1 MTRTAQRQ
9 SPQRDSGLE
18 CPTELA
24 ETRKTYPNHLAPSG
38 DSVSDGDA
46 GERPIR
52 EKLKKTSIASI
63 PKYGNVEVN
72 ATLEEPEEHSDTVMA
87 SQETPEETQET
98 TERPQGTTE
107 RTQETTEKIPS
118 EILQVA
124 VEVLERG
131 RPHKKRSFDDIDTV
145 DTSKDSPPGA
155 SMSMHARKRS
165 RDVRSVE
172 GKKSASRRRSPEVS
186 VQEENEALDSQ
197 RQDNDLR
204 DELEDTTIKENVS
217 KPPSE
222 TADHEMQESVLSPR
236 KKRSRDQLE
245 SESHREQKI
254 AATEENRARRRSS
267 EEDRPE
273 TTGPEI
279 VESNSV
285 EQGNQVQ
292 NAISPRESSTEIE
305 AAKPKSTVSLNQG
318 VLLSSFKMLML
329 PFQLPPGSG
338 FANTSAASPF
348 STLSGKSSV
357 FKAPSSFGSNTLNQE
372 TQTSSSAF
380 AASGFVALTGP
391 SASAFNSF
399 GTASTSTKSPLL
411 ESRSPFASS
420 TTTETS
426 TLSGFGG
433 SVAGGFGSAGTSS
446 FASAGASG
454 FGTLGGSTFGSAFG
468 RGFGGRNKLSSF
480 AAPIGD
486 TKLGGAKPKVFGAS
500 EDSDEDDSASEG
512 GDDHAGDGVEEPE
525 VDSSKFHLQEG
536 QCSLKHI
543 VALLTDSLSVDTGEQ
558 DEDTIFSN
566 RGKLYRFVDKKWAER
581 GTGLFKLNVKRHD
594 AASNVADGEVTTQPR
609 FIMRTQAIHKVIL
622 NASVFKEMKITDLEG
637 KEPSGKA
644 AMFSVYVDGKLT
656 PHLLRVRP
664 PQAFTSLLHPNT
676 DHIVQMS
683 KDDDIKA
690 LYHKVQRLQKDL

>member
-1 MTRTAQRQ
+1 MSGMTRTAQRQ

-305 AAKPKSTVSLNQG
+305 AAKPKST
-318 VLLSSFKMLML
+318 
-329 PFQLPPGSG
+329 LPPGSG

-525 VDSSKFHLQEG
+525 VDSSKFHLQE
-536 QCSLKHI
+536 
-543 VALLTDSLSVDTGEQ
+543 VDTGEQ

-656 PHLLRVRP
+656 PHLLR
-664 PQAFTSLLHPNT
+664 
-676 DHIVQMS
+676 MS